1 MPDDVKRGYR
11 STLRAAQAAD
21 TRRAIVAAAADLFV
35 ERGYAA
41 TTIDA
46 VAAGAGVSRK
56 TVFTAVGGKVDLLK
70 TAVDWAVAGDDG
82 AVSVRNRPAVLDALA
97 RTGPRDLLAGW
108 ARVLVGIDGRVG
120 GLFRALEVAAEND
133 DDARALLKESQ
144 QQRVSGAREIVK
156 RLIALDALTP
166 EVSRAEA
173 VDIAWLATDPVLYD
187 RFVRLRGWSVTRFE
201 AWLTRLLVTQLV
213 G

>member
-1 MPDDVKRGYR
+1 MPEDVKREYR

-21 TRRAIVAAAADLFV
+21 TRSAIVAAAAHLFV

-46 VAAGAGVSRK
+46 VAADAGVSRK
-56 TVFTAVGGKVDLLK
+56 TVFTAVGGKVELLK

-82 AVSVRNRPAVLDALA
+82 AVSVRNRPAVLDVLA
-97 RTGPRDLLAGW
+97 RSGAKDLLAGW
-108 ARVLVGIDGRVG
+108 TRVLVGIDVRVA
-120 GLFRALEVAAEND
+120 GLFRALEVAAESD
-133 DDARALLKESQ
+133 DDARTLLEESQ
-144 QQRVSGAREIVK
+144 RQRLSGAREIVK
-156 RLIALDALTP
+156 RLIALNALSP
-166 EVSRAEA
+166 DVSRAEA

-187 RFVRLRGWSVTRFE
+187 RFVRVRGWSVTRFE
-201 AWLTRLLVTQLV
+201 AWLARLLVTQLL

>member
-1 MPDDVKRGYR
+1 MPEDVKREYR
-11 STLRAAQAAD
+11 STLRAAQAAE
-21 TRRAIVAAAADLFV
+21 TRRAIVAAAAHLFV

-56 TVFTAVGGKVDLLK
+56 TVFTAVGGKVELLK

-82 AVSVRNRPAVLDALA
+82 AVSVRNRPAVLDVLA
-97 RTGPRDLLAGW
+97 RSGAKDLLAGW
-108 ARVLVGIDGRVG
+108 ARVLVGIDVRVA
-120 GLFRALEVAAEND
+120 GLFRALEVAAESD
-133 DDARALLKESQ
+133 DDARTLLEDSQ
-144 QQRVSGAREIVK
+144 RQRLSGAREIAK
-156 RLIALDALTP
+156 RLIALNALSP
-166 EVSRAEA
+166 DVSRAEA

-187 RFVRLRGWSVTRFE
+187 RFVRVRGWSATRFE
-201 AWLTRLLVTQLV
+201 AWLARFLVTQLL